1 MSGRMSTW
9 LIYWCVQRYEGGLP
23 RMTTSSGPLAG
34 VRVLDLA
41 AVVMGPL
48 AAQILGALGDDVI
61 TVEHRHGDINR
72 TMTRGLVRGLSGVSM
87 NLLRNKRNITLD
99 VAHPLG
105 RRALLRIAQ
114 TCDVF
119 VTNLLPSSLERL
131 RLQYADVVAVRPDVI
146 YCQANGFPSDSSQA
160 DEPAFDDIIQAA
172 TGVPDLLRLAGHPP
186 GLMPTLLA
194 DKVSGLVVTYAIIAA
209 LFVRERT
216 GVGQRVEVPMTDA
229 LRPFLLT

>member
-34 VRVLDLA
+34 VRVLDLT

-48 AAQILGALGDDVI
+48 ATQILGDLGADVI

-119 VTNLLPSSLERL
+119 VTNLLPSPLQRL
-131 RLQYADVVAVRPDVI
+131 PLQSPNTLPVRPPLT
-146 YCQANGFPSDSSQA
+146 YLPPHPS
-160 DEPAFDDIIQAA
+160 P
-172 TGVPDLLRLAGHPP
+172 
-186 GLMPTLLA
+186 
-194 DKVSGLVVTYAIIAA
+194 
-209 LFVRERT
+209 
-216 GVGQRVEVPMTDA
+216 
-229 LRPFLLT
+229 